1 MKTTIIFDNTTTR
14 SDLKPDWGFA
24 CLVEL
29 NGEKILF
36 DTGANG
42 AVLLGN
48 MDRLKIDPLSINT
61 VFISHNHFDHIGGLS
76 EFLNIN
82 NNVIIYSPPSLR
94 EIRNVEKVIFLDKP
108 AQISVDVFST
118 GELEGIEQ
126 SMLVKTTKGLIII
139 AGCSHPNMKKILK
152 ATHQFGEI
160 YGIIGG
166 LHDFD
171 QFDLFKNF
179 KLICAT
185 HCTRYKLELQSR
197 FPQRYIEGG
206 VGQVI
211 EVT

>member
-1 MKTTIIFDNTTTR
+1 M
-14 SDLKPDWGFA
+14 
-24 CLVEL
+24 VEI

-42 AVLLGN
+42 LVLLQN
-48 MDRLKIDPLSINT
+48 MDILNIDPLSINT
-61 VFISHNHFDHIGGLS
+61 IFISHNHFDHIGGLS

-82 NNVIIYSPPSLR
+82 NRVTIYSPPSLR
-94 EIRNVEKVIFLDKP
+94 GIRNAKKIIYLDKP
-108 AQISVDVFST
+108 TQISMDIFST

-126 SMLVKTTKGLIII
+126 SMIVKTTKGLIII

-166 LHDFD
+166 LHDFN
-171 QFDLFKNF
+171 QFDLFKDF

-185 HCTRYKLELQSR
+185 HCTRHKSEIKSR
-197 FPQRYIEGG
+197 FPHQYIEGG
-206 VGQVI
+206 VGRII
-211 EVT
+211 EVN

>member
-1 MKTTIIFDNTTTR
+1 
-14 SDLKPDWGFA
+14 
-24 CLVEL
+24 
-29 NGEKILF
+29 
-36 DTGANG
+36 
-42 AVLLGN
+42 VLLQN
-48 MDRLKIDPLSINT
+48 IDKLKIDPLSINT

-82 NNVIIYSPPSLR
+82 NSVVIYSPPSLR
-94 EIRNVEKVIFLDKP
+94 GIRNAEKVIYLDKP
-108 AQISVDVFST
+108 TQISVDVFST

-152 ATHQFGEI
+152 AAHQFGEI

-166 LHDFD
+166 LHDFN

-185 HCTRYKLELQSR
+185 HCTTNKLELQS
-197 FPQRYIEGG
+197 FYPQQFIEGG
-206 VGQVI
+206 TGQVI
-211 EVT
+211 EVN